1 MASPR
6 PMATDSISNPFV
18 FPARHLFAN
27 ARRTGARPVAWR
39 SSMAKRKLAGSRA
52 LLTGA
57 SSGIGRALA
66 LRLVGQ
72 GCRLLVVARRAERLA
87 ELVRTA
93 ASLPGQLEILAGDI
107 TQPQVR
113 AAALARAREAF
124 GGLDLLV
131 NNAGIGATGRFIDA
145 APERLRRV
153 MEVNFFAPAEMMR
166 ESLPALRQG
175 VRPMIVNVASIL
187 GHRGIPLCAEYCA
200 SKFAL
205 IGLSESLRAEFS
217 ALGVELLVVSPGTT
231 ETDFFSSSLDAAET
245 PWSHRR
251 GVSPDLVARRAVAA
265 IRSGRHEIIVGPAG
279 RLLVWTNRLF
289 PRLVDR
295 MMARYG

>member
-1 MASPR
+1 M
-6 PMATDSISNPFV
+6 
-18 FPARHLFAN
+18 
-27 ARRTGARPVAWR
+27 
-39 SSMAKRKLAGSRA
+39 
-52 LLTGA
+52 TGA

-72 GCRLLVVARRAERLA
+72 GCRLIVVARRAERLA
-87 ELVRTA
+87 ALAE
-93 ASLPGQLEILAGDI
+93 SLTGHEGQFEIVAGDI
-107 TQPQVR
+107 TRPEVR
-113 AAALARAREAF
+113 EQALQRAHEAL

-131 NNAGIGATGRFIDA
+131 NNAGIGATGRFAQASSD
-145 APERLRRV
+145 RLRRV
-153 MEVNFFAPAEMMR
+153 MEVNFFAPAEMIR
-166 ESLPALRQG
+166 QSLPMLREG
-175 VRPMIVNVASIL
+175 ARPMVVNVASIL

-205 IGLSESLRAEFS
+205 MGLSESLRAELS
-217 ALGVELLVVSPGTT
+217 ALGIELLVVSPGTT
-231 ETDFFSSSLDAAET
+231 ETEFFSSALDAKAT

-251 GVSPDLVARRAVAA
+251 GVSADLVARRTVAA